1 MAYDLMTLQNYGVPA
16 ELAAQVAALAGNYSD
31 SFGEAFSRI
40 SLKGNRFSLRSG
52 GSSELIS
59 TDHLTCVILADA
71 PTDHL
76 IWYRDKYDPTKEDVS
91 PTAVWL
97 YGTDAPAI
105 VPRTVLQKNADGR
118 YDYIRQHRTVI
129 AIVNPQTQQLDLT
142 PIVFDVGSMSLY
154 GQDLVLSNN
163 IVAYSYTGFRRWC
176 SSQGVPPCLIF
187 TRVIFDT
194 RSSVPSVRFIP
205 ARNDRAPAILPQPVL
220 GQVLQ
225 LAQSQSVKDLVKVSL
240 IDGTENSQSAQPAPA
255 AVAPAQPAP
264 AQPAP
269 VQPHESWT
277 APVQPAP
284 VQQAPVQPAPAAVAP
299 AQPAPAQP
307 APAQPA
313 SASVTPTDALS
324 AAEAAAQEIQADD
337 ALMNILNAATAK

>member
-16 ELAAQVAALAGNYSD
+16 ELAAQVAALAGNYGD

-97 YGTDAPAI
+97 YGKDAPAI

-163 IVAYSYTGFRRWC
+163 LVAYSYTGFRRWC
-176 SSQGVPPCLIF
+176 SSQGIPPCLIF

-205 ARNDRAPAILPQPVL
+205 ARNDRAPSILPQPVL

-255 AVAPAQPAP
+255 QPAPVQPAQPAPVQPVPAPVQSAP

-269 VQPHESWT
+269 VQS
-277 APVQPAP
+277 
-284 VQQAPVQPAPAAVAP
+284 AP
-299 AQPAPAQP
+299 AQPAP
-307 APAQPA
+307 
-313 SASVTPTDALS
+313 ASVTPTDALS
-324 AAEAAAQEIQADD
+324 AAEVAAQEIQADD
-337 ALMNILNAATAK
+337 ALMNILNAATSK

>member
-16 ELAAQVAALAGNYSD
+16 ELAAQVAALAGNYGD

-97 YGTDAPAI
+97 YGKDAPAI

-163 IVAYSYTGFRRWC
+163 LVAYSYTGFRRWC
-176 SSQGVPPCLIF
+176 SSQGIPPCLIF

-205 ARNDRAPAILPQPVL
+205 ARNDRAPAILPQPEL

-255 AVAPAQPAP
+255 QPAPVQPAQPAPVQPVPAPVQSAP

-269 VQPHESWT
+269 VQS
-277 APVQPAP
+277 
-284 VQQAPVQPAPAAVAP
+284 AP
-299 AQPAPAQP
+299 AQPAP
-307 APAQPA
+307 
-313 SASVTPTDALS
+313 ASVTPTDALS
-324 AAEAAAQEIQADD
+324 AAEVAAQEIQADD
-337 ALMNILNAATAK
+337 ALMNILNAATSK

>member
-16 ELAAQVAALAGNYSD
+16 ELAAQVAALAGNYGD

-71 PTDHL
+71 PTDQL

-97 YGTDAPAI
+97 YGKDAPAI

-163 IVAYSYTGFRRWC
+163 LVAYSYTGFRRWC
-176 SSQGVPPCLIF
+176 SSQGIPPCLIF

-255 AVAPAQPAP
+255 QPAPVQPAQPAPVQPVPAPVQSAP

-269 VQPHESWT
+269 VQS

-284 VQQAPVQPAPAAVAP
+284 
-299 AQPAPAQP
+299 
-307 APAQPA
+307 
-313 SASVTPTDALS
+313 ASVTPTDALS
-324 AAEAAAQEIQADD
+324 AAEVAAQEIQADD
-337 ALMNILNAATAK
+337 ALMNILNAATSK

>member
-1 MAYDLMTLQNYGVPA
+1 M
-16 ELAAQVAALAGNYSD
+16 
-31 SFGEAFSRI
+31 
-40 SLKGNRFSLRSG
+40 
-52 GSSELIS
+52 
-59 TDHLTCVILADA
+59 
-71 PTDHL
+71 
-76 IWYRDKYDPTKEDVS
+76 
-91 PTAVWL
+91 
-97 YGTDAPAI
+97 
-105 VPRTVLQKNADGR
+105 PRTVLQKNADGR

-163 IVAYSYTGFRRWC
+163 LVAYSYTGFRRWC
-176 SSQGVPPCLIF
+176 SSQGIPPCLIF

-255 AVAPAQPAP
+255 QPAPVQPAQPAPVQPVPAPVQSAP

-269 VQPHESWT
+269 VQS

-284 VQQAPVQPAPAAVAP
+284 
-299 AQPAPAQP
+299 
-307 APAQPA
+307 
-313 SASVTPTDALS
+313 ASVTPTDALS
-324 AAEAAAQEIQADD
+324 AAEVAAQEIQADD
-337 ALMNILNAATAK
+337 ALMNILNAATSK

>member
-16 ELAAQVAALAGNYSD
+16 ELAAQVAALAGNYGD

-105 VPRTVLQKNADGR
+105 VPRTVLQKNANGR
-118 YDYIRQHRTVI
+118 YEYIRQHRTVI

-163 IVAYSYTGFRRWC
+163 LVAYSYTGFRRWC
-176 SSQGVPPCLIF
+176 SSQGIPPCLIF

-240 IDGTENSQSAQPAPA
+240 IDGTENSQSAQPAS
-255 AVAPAQPAP
+255 V
-264 AQPAP
+264 QPAP
-269 VQPHESWT
+269 VQPT
-277 APVQPAP
+277 QPAPVQPAPAPVQPAP
-284 VQQAPVQPAPAAVAP
+284 VQPAQSAPVQPAPV
-299 AQPAPAQP
+299 QPAPVQS
-307 APAQPA
+307 APVQSAP
-313 SASVTPTDALS
+313 ASVTPTDALS

-337 ALMNILNAATAK
+337 ALMNILNAATSK

>member
-16 ELAAQVAALAGNYSD
+16 ELAAQVAALAGNYGD

-40 SLKGNRFSLRSG
+40 SLKGNRFSLCSG

-97 YGTDAPAI
+97 YGKDAPAI

-163 IVAYSYTGFRRWC
+163 LVAYSYTGFRRWC
-176 SSQGVPPCLIF
+176 SSQGIPPCLIF

-255 AVAPAQPAP
+255 QPAPVQPAQPAPVQPVPAPVQSAP

-269 VQPHESWT
+269 VQS

-284 VQQAPVQPAPAAVAP
+284 
-299 AQPAPAQP
+299 
-307 APAQPA
+307 
-313 SASVTPTDALS
+313 ASVTPTDALS
-324 AAEAAAQEIQADD
+324 AAEVAAQEIQADD
-337 ALMNILNAATAK
+337 ALMNILNAATSK

>member
-16 ELAAQVAALAGNYSD
+16 ELAAQVAALAGNYGD

-97 YGTDAPAI
+97 YGKDAPAI

-163 IVAYSYTGFRRWC
+163 LVAYSYTGFRRWC
-176 SSQGVPPCLIF
+176 SSQGIPPCLIF

-255 AVAPAQPAP
+255 QPAPVQPAQPAPVQPVPAPVQSAP

-269 VQPHESWT
+269 VQS

-284 VQQAPVQPAPAAVAP
+284 
-299 AQPAPAQP
+299 
-307 APAQPA
+307 
-313 SASVTPTDALS
+313 ASVTPTDALS
-324 AAEAAAQEIQADD
+324 AAEVAAQEIQADD
-337 ALMNILNAATAK
+337 ALMNILNATTSK

>member
-16 ELAAQVAALAGNYSD
+16 ELAAQVAALAGNYGD

-97 YGTDAPAI
+97 YGKDAPAI

-163 IVAYSYTGFRRWC
+163 LVAYSYTGFRRWC
-176 SSQGVPPCLIF
+176 SSQGIPPCLIF

-255 AVAPAQPAP
+255 QPAPVQPAQPAPVQPVPAPVQSAP

-269 VQPHESWT
+269 VQS
-277 APVQPAP
+277 
-284 VQQAPVQPAPAAVAP
+284 AP
-299 AQPAPAQP
+299 AQPAP
-307 APAQPA
+307 
-313 SASVTPTDALS
+313 ASVTPTDALS
-324 AAEAAAQEIQADD
+324 AAEVAAQEIQADD
-337 ALMNILNAATAK
+337 ALMNILNAATSK

>member
-1 MAYDLMTLQNYGVPA
+1 MTLQNYGVPA
-16 ELAAQVAALAGNYSD
+16 ELAAQVAALASNYGD

-97 YGTDAPAI
+97 YGKDAPAI

-163 IVAYSYTGFRRWC
+163 LVAYSYTGFRRWC
-176 SSQGVPPCLIF
+176 SSQGIPPCLIF

-255 AVAPAQPAP
+255 QPAPVQPAQPAPVQPVPAPVQSAP

-269 VQPHESWT
+269 VQSAPAQPAPVQS

-284 VQQAPVQPAPAAVAP
+284 
-299 AQPAPAQP
+299 
-307 APAQPA
+307 
-313 SASVTPTDALS
+313 ASVTPTDALS
-324 AAEAAAQEIQADD
+324 AAEVAAQEIQADD
-337 ALMNILNAATAK
+337 ALMNILNAATSK

>member
-1 MAYDLMTLQNYGVPA
+1 MTLQNYGVPA
-16 ELAAQVAALAGNYSD
+16 ELAAQVAALAGNYGD

-97 YGTDAPAI
+97 YGKDAPAI

-163 IVAYSYTGFRRWC
+163 LVAYSYTGFRRWC
-176 SSQGVPPCLIF
+176 SSQGIPPCLIF

-240 IDGTENSQSAQPAPA
+240 IDGTENSQSAQPASAQPA
-255 AVAPAQPAP
+255 PVQPAQPAPVQPVPAPVQSAP

-269 VQPHESWT
+269 VQS

-284 VQQAPVQPAPAAVAP
+284 
-299 AQPAPAQP
+299 
-307 APAQPA
+307 
-313 SASVTPTDALS
+313 ASVTPTDALS
-324 AAEAAAQEIQADD
+324 AAEVAAQEIQADD
-337 ALMNILNAATAK
+337 ALMNILNAATSK

>member
-16 ELAAQVAALAGNYSD
+16 ELAAQVAALAGNYGD

-97 YGTDAPAI
+97 YGKDAPAI

-163 IVAYSYTGFRRWC
+163 LVAYSYTGFRRWC
-176 SSQGVPPCLIF
+176 SSQGIPPCLIF

-255 AVAPAQPAP
+255 QPAPVQPAQPAPVQPVPAPVQSAP

-269 VQPHESWT
+269 VQS
-277 APVQPAP
+277 
-284 VQQAPVQPAPAAVAP
+284 AP
-299 AQPAPAQP
+299 AQPAPA
-307 APAQPA
+307 
-313 SASVTPTDALS
+313 SGTPTDALS
-324 AAEAAAQEIQADD
+324 AAEVAAQEIQADD
-337 ALMNILNAATAK
+337 ALMNILNAATSK

>member
-16 ELAAQVAALAGNYSD
+16 ELAAQVAALAGNYGD

-97 YGTDAPAI
+97 YGKDAPAI

-163 IVAYSYTGFRRWC
+163 LVAYSYTGFRRWC
-176 SSQGVPPCLIF
+176 SSQGIPPCLIF

-240 IDGTENSQSAQPAPA
+240 IDGTENSQSAQPAS
-255 AVAPAQPAP
+255 VQPA
-264 AQPAP
+264 PAP
-269 VQPHESWT
+269 VQPTPASVQP
-277 APVQPAP
+277 APASVQPAP
-284 VQQAPVQPAPAAVAP
+284 VQQAPVQPAPVQPAPAAVAP
-299 AQPAPAQP
+299 TQ
-307 APAQPA
+307 PAQPA
-313 SASVTPTDALS
+313 SASITPTDALS

-337 ALMNILNAATAK
+337 ALMNILNAATSK

>member
-16 ELAAQVAALAGNYSD
+16 ELAAQVAALASNYGD

-97 YGTDAPAI
+97 YGKDAPAI

-163 IVAYSYTGFRRWC
+163 LVAYSYTGFRRWC
-176 SSQGVPPCLIF
+176 SSQGIPPCLIF

-255 AVAPAQPAP
+255 QPAPVQPAQPAPVQPVPAPVQSAP

-269 VQPHESWT
+269 VQS

-284 VQQAPVQPAPAAVAP
+284 
-299 AQPAPAQP
+299 
-307 APAQPA
+307 
-313 SASVTPTDALS
+313 ASVTPTDALS
-324 AAEAAAQEIQADD
+324 AAEVAAQEIQADD
-337 ALMNILNAATAK
+337 ALMNILNAATSK

>member
-16 ELAAQVAALAGNYSD
+16 ELAAQVAALAGNYGD

-71 PTDHL
+71 QTDHL
-76 IWYRDKYDPTKEDVS
+76 IWYRDKYDPAKEDVS

-269 VQPHESWT
+269 AQP

-284 VQQAPVQPAPAAVAP
+284 VQPAPVQTA
-299 AQPAPAQP
+299 
-307 APAQPA
+307 PA
-313 SASVTPTDALS
+313 SATPADALS

>member
-16 ELAAQVAALAGNYSD
+16 ELAAQVAALAGNYGD

-97 YGTDAPAI
+97 YGKDAPAI

-163 IVAYSYTGFRRWC
+163 LVAYSYTGFRRWC
-176 SSQGVPPCLIF
+176 SSQGIPPCLIF

-255 AVAPAQPAP
+255 QPAPVQPAQPAPVQPVPAPVQSAP

-269 VQPHESWT
+269 VQSAPAQPAPVQS

-284 VQQAPVQPAPAAVAP
+284 
-299 AQPAPAQP
+299 
-307 APAQPA
+307 
-313 SASVTPTDALS
+313 ASVTPTDALS
-324 AAEAAAQEIQADD
+324 AAEVAAQEIQADD
-337 ALMNILNAATAK
+337 ALMNILNAATSK

>member
-16 ELAAQVAALAGNYSD
+16 ELAAQVAALAGNYGD

-59 TDHLTCVILADA
+59 TEHLTCVILADA
-71 PTDHL
+71 QTDHL

-163 IVAYSYTGFRRWC
+163 VVAYSYTGFRRWC
-176 SSQGVPPCLIF
+176 SSQGIPPCLIF

-240 IDGTENSQSAQPAPA
+240 IDGTENSQ
-255 AVAPAQPAP
+255 PAQPASV
-264 AQPAP
+264 QPA
-269 VQPHESWT
+269 S
-277 APVQPAP
+277 AQPAP

-299 AQPAPAQP
+299 TQPAPVQPAPAQP

-313 SASVTPTDALS
+313 PASVTPTDALS

>member
-1 MAYDLMTLQNYGVPA
+1 MTLQNYGVPA
-16 ELAAQVAALAGNYSD
+16 ELAAQVAALAGNYGD

-71 PTDHL
+71 QTDHL

-264 AQPAP
+264 VQPAPAPAQSAP
-269 VQPHESWT
+269 VQP
-277 APVQPAP
+277 
-284 VQQAPVQPAPAAVAP
+284 APVQPAPAAVAP
-299 AQPAPAQP
+299 AQPAPV
-307 APAQPA
+307 QPA
-313 SASVTPTDALS
+313 SASATPADALS

>member
-1 MAYDLMTLQNYGVPA
+1 MTLQNYGVPA
-16 ELAAQVAALAGNYSD
+16 ELAAQVAALAGNYGD

-97 YGTDAPAI
+97 YGKDAPAI

-163 IVAYSYTGFRRWC
+163 LVAYSYTGFRRWC
-176 SSQGVPPCLIF
+176 SSQGIPPCLIF

-220 GQVLQ
+220 GQELQ

-255 AVAPAQPAP
+255 QPAPVQPAQPAPVQPVPAPVQSAP

-269 VQPHESWT
+269 VQS

-284 VQQAPVQPAPAAVAP
+284 
-299 AQPAPAQP
+299 
-307 APAQPA
+307 
-313 SASVTPTDALS
+313 ASVTPTDALS
-324 AAEAAAQEIQADD
+324 AAEVAAQEIQADD
-337 ALMNILNAATAK
+337 ALMNILNAATSK

>member
-16 ELAAQVAALAGNYSD
+16 ELAAQVAALAGNYGD
-31 SFGEAFSRI
+31 SFGDAFSWI
-40 SLKGNRFSLRSG
+40 SLIGNRFSLRSG

-97 YGTDAPAI
+97 YGKDAPAI

-163 IVAYSYTGFRRWC
+163 LVAYSYTGFRRWC
-176 SSQGVPPCLIF
+176 SSQGIPPCLIF

-255 AVAPAQPAP
+255 QPAPVQPAQPAPVQPVPAPVQSAP

-269 VQPHESWT
+269 VQSAPAQPAPVQS

-284 VQQAPVQPAPAAVAP
+284 
-299 AQPAPAQP
+299 
-307 APAQPA
+307 
-313 SASVTPTDALS
+313 ASVTPTDALS
-324 AAEAAAQEIQADD
+324 AAEVAAQEIQADD
-337 ALMNILNAATAK
+337 ALMNILNAATSK

>member
-16 ELAAQVAALAGNYSD
+16 ELAAQVAALAGNYGD
-31 SFGEAFSRI
+31 SFCEAFSRI

-71 PTDHL
+71 TTDHL

-97 YGTDAPAI
+97 YGKDAPAI

-163 IVAYSYTGFRRWC
+163 LVAYSYTGFRRWC
-176 SSQGVPPCLIF
+176 SSQGIPPCLIF

-255 AVAPAQPAP
+255 QPAPVQPAQPAPVQPVPAPVQSAP

-269 VQPHESWT
+269 VQSAPAQPAPVQS

-284 VQQAPVQPAPAAVAP
+284 
-299 AQPAPAQP
+299 
-307 APAQPA
+307 
-313 SASVTPTDALS
+313 ASVTPTDALS
-324 AAEAAAQEIQADD
+324 AAEVAAQEIQADD
-337 ALMNILNAATAK
+337 ALMNILNAATSK

>member
-16 ELAAQVAALAGNYSD
+16 ELAAQVAALAGNYGD

-59 TDHLTCVILADA
+59 TEHLTCVILADA
-71 PTDHL
+71 QTDHL

-163 IVAYSYTGFRRWC
+163 VVAYSYTGFRRWC
-176 SSQGVPPCLIF
+176 SSQGIPPCLIF

-255 AVAPAQPAP
+255 Q
-264 AQPAP
+264 
-269 VQPHESWT
+269 S

-284 VQQAPVQPAPAAVAP
+284 APAQQAPVQPAPAAVAP
-299 AQPAPAQP
+299 AQPAPVQQ

>member
-16 ELAAQVAALAGNYSD
+16 ELAAQVAALAGNYGD

-97 YGTDAPAI
+97 YGKDAPAI

-163 IVAYSYTGFRRWC
+163 LVAYSYTGFRRWC
-176 SSQGVPPCLIF
+176 SSQGIPPCLIF

-194 RSSVPSVRFIP
+194 RSSVPGVRFIP

-255 AVAPAQPAP
+255 QPAPVQPAQPAPVQPVPAPVQSAP

-269 VQPHESWT
+269 VQS

-284 VQQAPVQPAPAAVAP
+284 
-299 AQPAPAQP
+299 
-307 APAQPA
+307 
-313 SASVTPTDALS
+313 ASVTPTDALS
-324 AAEAAAQEIQADD
+324 AAEVAAQEIQADD
-337 ALMNILNAATAK
+337 ALMNILNAATSK

>member
-1 MAYDLMTLQNYGVPA
+1 MTLQNYGVPA
-16 ELAAQVAALAGNYSD
+16 ELAAQVAALAGNYGD

-97 YGTDAPAI
+97 YGKDAPAI

-163 IVAYSYTGFRRWC
+163 LVAYSYTGFRRWC
-176 SSQGVPPCLIF
+176 SSQGIPPCLIF

-255 AVAPAQPAP
+255 QPAPVQPAQPAPVQPVPAPVQSAP

-269 VQPHESWT
+269 VQS

-284 VQQAPVQPAPAAVAP
+284 
-299 AQPAPAQP
+299 
-307 APAQPA
+307 
-313 SASVTPTDALS
+313 ASVTPTDALS
-324 AAEAAAQEIQADD
+324 AAEVAAQEIQADD
-337 ALMNILNAATAK
+337 ALMNILNAATSK

>member
-16 ELAAQVAALAGNYSD
+16 ELAAQVAALAGNYGD

-163 IVAYSYTGFRRWC
+163 LVAYSYTGFRRWC
-176 SSQGVPPCLIF
+176 SSQGIPPCLIF

-240 IDGTENSQSAQPAPA
+240 IDGTENSQSAQPAS
-255 AVAPAQPAP
+255 V
-264 AQPAP
+264 QPAP
-269 VQPHESWT
+269 VQPT
-277 APVQPAP
+277 QPAPVQPAPAPVQPAP
-284 VQQAPVQPAPAAVAP
+284 VQPAQSAPVQPAPV
-299 AQPAPAQP
+299 QPAPVQS
-307 APAQPA
+307 APVQSAP
-313 SASVTPTDALS
+313 ASVTPTDALS

-337 ALMNILNAATAK
+337 ALMNILNAATSK

>member
-16 ELAAQVAALAGNYSD
+16 ELAAQVAALAGNYGD

-97 YGTDAPAI
+97 YGKDAPAI

-163 IVAYSYTGFRRWC
+163 LVAYSYTGFRRWC
-176 SSQGVPPCLIF
+176 SSQGIPPCLIF

-255 AVAPAQPAP
+255 QPAPVQPAQPAPVQPVPAPVQSAP

-269 VQPHESWT
+269 VQS

-284 VQQAPVQPAPAAVAP
+284 
-299 AQPAPAQP
+299 
-307 APAQPA
+307 
-313 SASVTPTDALS
+313 ASVTPTDALS
-324 AAEAAAQEIQADD
+324 AAEVAAQEIQADD
-337 ALMNILNAATAK
+337 ALMNILNAATSK

>member
-1 MAYDLMTLQNYGVPA
+1 MTLQNYGVPA
-16 ELAAQVAALAGNYSD
+16 ELAAQVAALASNYGD

-97 YGTDAPAI
+97 YGKDAPAI

-163 IVAYSYTGFRRWC
+163 LVAYSYTGFRRWC
-176 SSQGVPPCLIF
+176 SSQGIPPCLIF

-255 AVAPAQPAP
+255 QPAPVQPAQPAPVQPVPAPVQSAP

-269 VQPHESWT
+269 VQS

-284 VQQAPVQPAPAAVAP
+284 
-299 AQPAPAQP
+299 
-307 APAQPA
+307 
-313 SASVTPTDALS
+313 ASVTPTDALS
-324 AAEAAAQEIQADD
+324 AAEVAAQEIQADD
-337 ALMNILNAATAK
+337 ALMNILNAATSK

>member
-16 ELAAQVAALAGNYSD
+16 ELAAQVAALAGNYGD

-59 TDHLTCVILADA
+59 NDHLTCVILADA

-76 IWYRDKYDPTKEDVS
+76 IWYREKYDPTKEDVS

-97 YGTDAPAI
+97 YGKDAPAI

-163 IVAYSYTGFRRWC
+163 LVAYSYTGFRRWC
-176 SSQGVPPCLIF
+176 SSQGIPPCLIF

-240 IDGTENSQSAQPAPA
+240 IDGTENSQSAQPAP
-255 AVAPAQPAP
+255 VQPAP
-264 AQPAP
+264 AP
-269 VQPHESWT
+269 VQS

-284 VQQAPVQPAPAAVAP
+284 VQPAPVQPAPVQPAPVQPAPAAVAP
-299 AQPAPAQP
+299 TQPAPV
-307 APAQPA
+307 QPA
-313 SASVTPTDALS
+313 SASITPTDALS

-337 ALMNILNAATAK
+337 ALMNILNAATSK

>member
-16 ELAAQVAALAGNYSD
+16 ELAAQVAALAGNYGD

-97 YGTDAPAI
+97 YGKDAPAI

-163 IVAYSYTGFRRWC
+163 LVAYSYTGFRRWC
-176 SSQGVPPCLIF
+176 SSQGIPPCLIF

-240 IDGTENSQSAQPAPA
+240 IDGTENSQSAQPAPSQPA
-255 AVAPAQPAP
+255 PVQPAQPAPVQPVPAPVQSAP

-269 VQPHESWT
+269 VQS

-284 VQQAPVQPAPAAVAP
+284 
-299 AQPAPAQP
+299 
-307 APAQPA
+307 
-313 SASVTPTDALS
+313 ASVTPTDALS
-324 AAEAAAQEIQADD
+324 AAEVAAQEIQADD
-337 ALMNILNAATAK
+337 ALMNILNAATSK

>member
-1 MAYDLMTLQNYGVPA
+1 MTLQNYGVPA
-16 ELAAQVAALAGNYSD
+16 ELAAQVAALAGNYGD

-97 YGTDAPAI
+97 YGKDAPAI

-163 IVAYSYTGFRRWC
+163 LVAYSYTGFRRWC
-176 SSQGVPPCLIF
+176 SSQGIPPCLIF

-255 AVAPAQPAP
+255 QPAPVQPAQPAPVQPVPAPVQSAP

-269 VQPHESWT
+269 VQS
-277 APVQPAP
+277 
-284 VQQAPVQPAPAAVAP
+284 AP
-299 AQPAPAQP
+299 AQPAP
-307 APAQPA
+307 
-313 SASVTPTDALS
+313 ASVTPTDALS
-324 AAEAAAQEIQADD
+324 AAEVAAQEIQADD
-337 ALMNILNAATAK
+337 ALMNILNAATSK

>member
-1 MAYDLMTLQNYGVPA
+1 MTLQNYGVPA
-16 ELAAQVAALAGNYSD
+16 ELAAQVAALAGNYGD

-97 YGTDAPAI
+97 YGKDAPAI

-163 IVAYSYTGFRRWC
+163 LVAYSYTGFRRWC
-176 SSQGVPPCLIF
+176 SSQGIPPCLIF

-225 LAQSQSVKDLVKVSL
+225 LAQSQSVKDLVKFL
-240 IDGTENSQSAQPAPA
+240 
-255 AVAPAQPAP
+255 
-264 AQPAP
+264 
-269 VQPHESWT
+269 
-277 APVQPAP
+277 
-284 VQQAPVQPAPAAVAP
+284 
-299 AQPAPAQP
+299 
-307 APAQPA
+307 
-313 SASVTPTDALS
+313 
-324 AAEAAAQEIQADD
+324 
-337 ALMNILNAATAK
+337 

>member
-16 ELAAQVAALAGNYSD
+16 ELAAQVAALAGNFSD

-176 SSQGVPPCLIF
+176 SSQGIPPCLIF

-225 LAQSQSVKDLVKVSL
+225 LAQSQSVKDLVQVSL
-240 IDGTENSQSAQPAPA
+240 IDGTENSQSAQPAS
-255 AVAPAQPAP
+255 
-264 AQPAP
+264 
-269 VQPHESWT
+269 VQP

-299 AQPAPAQP
+299 TQPAPVQP
-307 APAQPA
+307 APVQSAPVQPA

>member
-16 ELAAQVAALAGNYSD
+16 ELAAQVAALAGNYGD

-97 YGTDAPAI
+97 YGKDAPAI

-163 IVAYSYTGFRRWC
+163 LVAYSYTGFRRWC
-176 SSQGVPPCLIF
+176 SSQGIPPCLIF

-240 IDGTENSQSAQPAPA
+240 IDGTDNSQSAQA
-255 AVAPAQPAP
+255 AQP
-264 AQPAP
+264 
-269 VQPHESWT
+269 

-284 VQQAPVQPAPAAVAP
+284 VQPAPVQPAPVQPAPVQPAPASVAP
-299 AQPAPAQP
+299 AQPTQP
-307 APAQPA
+307 APAQSAPVQPA
-313 SASVTPTDALS
+313 AVQPAPASVTPTDALS

-337 ALMNILNAATAK
+337 ALMNILNAATSK